1 MGRGLENAARRDVA
15 IARIF
20 LPYEGKQPANRY
32 FARARRESYDFL
44 MDEHGNELSR
54 IVDQLNRSTAG
65 AKTGEKRSIDQL
77 LTVAVNSNASDMI
90 LVAGSPATL
99 RVNGA
104 LTADSGP
111 ALSAE
116 NIRGLLLP
124 LLTPGQQEE
133 LQERKCVDF
142 CFVRGATG
150 RFRANFHFQRGTLA
164 ASIRLLPAQVPTLET
179 LHLPTSLGL
188 LADRRQGLVLLTG
201 ATGCGK
207 TSTMAALID
216 RINANRRDHII
227 TIEDPMEYQHPNRKS
242 LVEQIELGNDTLGFA
257 QAVRAVLRQDPDV
270 ILVGEMR
277 DSDTMAAAL
286 TAAETGHLVLTSL
299 HTNDAAQTVSRILDT
314 FPSGYQSQIRQQLS
328 LALLAVIS
336 QQLLPA
342 SNGIGR
348 YPAVEI
354 LVATNGMRNLIRRGD
369 DHQLRANIETGRAE
383 GMQTMEQSLAEL
395 VWAGRVSRETAFAHC
410 NHPEDLRRHL
420 NG

>member
-1 MGRGLENAARRDVA
+1 MISV
-15 IARIF
+15 
-20 LPYEGKQPANRY
+20 
-32 FARARRESYDFL
+32 
-44 MDEHGNELSR
+44 MDESESELSR
-54 IVDQLNRSTAG
+54 IVDQLNRSATV
-65 AKTGEKRSIDQL
+65 AKSGEKKSIDQL
-77 LTVAVNSNASDMI
+77 LAVALRSHASDII

-104 LTADSGP
+104 LQADAG
-111 ALSAE
+111 ATMAAE
-116 NIRGLLLP
+116 EIRGMLLP
-124 LLTPGQQEE
+124 LLTASQVEE
-133 LQERKCVDF
+133 LRERKCMDF
-142 CFVRGATG
+142 CFVRGAMG
-150 RFRANFHFQRGTLA
+150 RFRANYHFQRGTLA
-164 ASIRLLPAQVPTLET
+164 ASIRLLPAQIPSLEA
-179 LHLPTSLGL
+179 LHLPPSLAML
-188 LADRRQGLVLLTG
+188 TERRQGLVLLTG
-201 ATGCGK
+201 ATGSGK

-216 RINANRRDHII
+216 RINGSRRDHII
-227 TIEDPMEYQHPNRKS
+227 TIEDPVEYQHANRKS
-242 LVEQIELGNDTLGFA
+242 LVEQIELGYDTPSFA

-277 DSDTMAAAL
+277 DSETMAAAL

-328 LALLAVIS
+328 LALLAVVS

-342 SNGIGR
+342 ANGAGR

-354 LVATNGMRNLIRRGD
+354 LVATSGIRNLIRRGD

-383 GMQTMEQSLAEL
+383 GMLSMEQSLAEL
-395 VWAGRVSRETAFAHC
+395 VRAGRVSRETAFAHC

>member
-1 MGRGLENAARRDVA
+1 MAGFAQGRPG
-15 IARIF
+15 
-20 LPYEGKQPANRY
+20 
-32 FARARRESYDFL
+32 SYHFL
-44 MDEHGNELSR
+44 MEEHESELSR
-54 IVDQLNRSTAG
+54 LVDQLNRAATI
-65 AKTGEKRSIDQL
+65 AKSGEKRSIDQL
-77 LTVAVNSNASDMI
+77 LAAAVSHSASDII

-111 ALSAE
+111 VLSAE
-116 NIRGLLLP
+116 VIRSLLLP
-124 LLTPGQQEE
+124 LLTPTQLQE
-133 LQERKCVDF
+133 LQECKCVDF

-164 ASIRLLPAQVPTLET
+164 ASIRLLPALIPTLET
-179 LHLPTSLGL
+179 LHLPASLAM

-216 RINANRRDHII
+216 RINASRRDHII
-227 TIEDPMEYQHPNRKS
+227 TIEDPVEYQHANRKS
-242 LVEQIELGNDTLGFA
+242 LVEQIELGSDTLSFA

-277 DSDTMAAAL
+277 DSETMAAAL

-342 SNGIGR
+342 ASGIGR

-354 LVATNGMRNLIRRGD
+354 LVAISAMRNLIRRGD

-383 GMQTMEQSLAEL
+383 GMLTMEQSLAEL
-395 VWAGRVSRETAFAHC
+395 VRAGRVSRETAYAHC

-420 NG
+420 GS